1 MSATRA
7 AGCTVTYDA
16 GAAWVRASWTIR
28 ESGFAARRAGESWA
42 RRAPAPG
49 SNQGSGIGLFERHL
63 AARTDFSR
71 GRANGHMRGAFRY
84 GSGRNS
90 RSREKR
96 AVKKPGAPTPDSLS
110 LVSCVEVR
118 RSSVFV

>member
-28 ESGFAARRAGESWA
+28 ESGFAARRASESWA
-42 RRAPAPG
+42 RWAPAPG
-49 SNQGSGIGLFERHL
+49 SNLGSGIGLFERQP
-63 AARTDFSR
+63 AVTNSP
-71 GRANGHMRGAFRY
+71 GRANGPERGAPRRR
-84 GSGRNS
+84 SGRNEQE
-90 RSREKR
+90 REM
-96 AVKKPGAPTPDSLS
+96 KKPGAPTPDSLS

-118 RSSVFV
+118 RSSLFV